1 MQWRSSGD
9 YCTSLLLLVLFPWK
23 KTPVIFLWSFITD
36 LNKVSNGAQI
46 CLDTKACN
54 QKSIIKSPE
63 LWKSI
68 FWVIQSSSIYQ
79 HQDRIMHINI
89 QRWLCK
95 FYDILCFTDCE
106 CKSLCGSL
114 REMLSPVFCMSTC
127 VLLYCIEGVIRV
139 PCRWLTQQVALKSV
153 CKLRLM
159 RGGFDFPL
167 ISLSKAW
174 PPMWGMAALN
184 ANPLL
189 LSCVSQC
196 DHDYK
201 PCRTKCAFFLDK
213 PNAYMI
219 SYMQHVH
226 VFLYEIAWNNSSYA
240 YILSIFKCIS
250 ITYYIYIIYTYTNTH
265 EKFKGKS
272 LKVPFKIFIK
282 NEHFYQFIL
291 LSWQCI
297 GPFLCN

>member
-1 MQWRSSGD
+1 MKEHLLSNTILFHISAPGYDHAHQHTALVMQ
-9 YCTSLLLLVLFPWK
+9 VLW
-23 KTPVIFLWSFITD
+23 
-36 LNKVSNGAQI
+36 
-46 CLDTKACN
+46 
-54 QKSIIKSPE
+54 
-63 LWKSI
+63 
-68 FWVIQSSSIYQ
+68 
-79 HQDRIMHINI
+79 HIMFHRL
-89 QRWLCK
+89 Q
-95 FYDILCFTDCE
+95 

-127 VLLYCIEGVIRV
+127 VLLYCIEGVIRM

-201 PCRTKCAFFLDK
+201 VLAEQNVRF
-213 PNAYMI
+213 
-219 SYMQHVH
+219 
-226 VFLYEIAWNNSSYA
+226 
-240 YILSIFKCIS
+240 
-250 ITYYIYIIYTYTNTH
+250 
-265 EKFKGKS
+265 S
-272 LKVPFKIFIK
+272 LK
-282 NEHFYQFIL
+282 NQTHTWYHT
-291 LSWQCI
+291 
-297 GPFLCN
+297 CNKCMCFCMK